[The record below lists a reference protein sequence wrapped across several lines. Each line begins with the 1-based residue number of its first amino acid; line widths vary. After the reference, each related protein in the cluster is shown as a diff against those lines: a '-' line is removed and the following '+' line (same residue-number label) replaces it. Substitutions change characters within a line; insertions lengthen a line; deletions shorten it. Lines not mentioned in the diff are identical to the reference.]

1 LTVLPPS
8 VLSGVGLTEWEGQE
22 MITETKTKGKPGL
35 VRETLRR
42 LHRRL
47 LLLPTVTTKAVIN
60 ERVRAKIA
68 ADILVM
74 MKESGTPAE
83 NLAKVLHLT
92 NAEMREW
99 IWSRDLTISEL
110 VNLLYQMD
118 SEPYFIIRPHKT
130 KETS

>member
-1 LTVLPPS
+1 MTVLPPS

-74 MKESGTPAE
+74 MKERGWREAFTVWAGT
-83 NLAKVLHLT
+83 
-92 NAEMREW
+92 W
-99 IWSRDLTISEL
+99 IVAFL
-110 VNLLYQMD
+110 VGGLLSQALL
-118 SEPYFIIRPHKT
+118 
-130 KETS
+130 